1 MCAGQFQNV
10 KYYTVTQIT
19 DKSSNI
25 KEEDLLLILLIKEL
39 EPLKRTL
46 RNIFNNSF
54 FKRYDTF
61 RRSIKR
67 LEEAGYIYKSKEH
80 PKCYVTSVAY
90 ANMIL
95 NQDIS
100 QNKKFII
107 RVPEYLIYAC
117 KLGKITFSEML
128 QLARIEQFKDK
139 NYSELKR
146 DYASNVTGRSKTGTR
161 SKNAVYITLK
171 GLRKKGFVEEEKGVI
186 KLTQFYWEM
195 CQNMGGN

>member
-1 MCAGQFQNV
+1 MCVSQFQNV

-19 DKSSNI
+19 DKSSDI
-25 KEEDLLLILLIKEL
+25 REEDLLLILLIKEL

-67 LEEAGYIYKSKEH
+67 LESAGYINKLKKLSRCRIINITHLDFLDKG
-80 PKCYVTSVAY
+80 V
-90 ANMIL
+90 MI
-95 NQDIS
+95 QI
-100 QNKKFII
+100 
-107 RVPEYLIYAC
+107 PEYLIRLC
-117 KLGKITFSEML
+117 KIGVITFQEML

-139 NYSELKR
+139 GYSELKR
-146 DYASNVTGRSKTGTR
+146 DYASNITGRSKTGTR
-161 SKNAVYITLK
+161 SKAAVYITLK
-171 GLRKKGFVEEEKGVI
+171 GLRKKGFVEGEKGAI

>member
-1 MCAGQFQNV
+1 MCASQFQNV

-61 RRSIKR
+61 KRSIKR
-67 LEEAGYIYKSKEH
+67 LESAGYINKLKKLSRCRIINIARLDFLDKG
-80 PKCYVTSVAY
+80 V
-90 ANMIL
+90 MI
-95 NQDIS
+95 QI
-100 QNKKFII
+100 
-107 RVPEYLIYAC
+107 PEYLIRLC
-117 KLGKITFSEML
+117 KIGVITFQEML

-139 NYSELKR
+139 GYSELKR
-146 DYASNVTGRSKTGTR
+146 DYASNITGRSKTKTR
-161 SKNAVYITLK
+161 SKAAVYITLK
-171 GLRKKGFVEEEKGVI
+171 GLCKKGFVEEEKGII

-195 CQNMGGN
+195 CQNTGGN